1 MAKIIQTGHKTLR
14 EIAQEVPPEEI
25 KSEKIKK
32 LIADMAKTL
41 SATPD
46 GVALAAPQ
54 INVPLRVFVVLK
66 EYYDMKAEEF
76 ESQKEKNE
84 RKETESTKNKDVI
97 KPVVVF
103 INPKITKLSKKKQTV
118 REGCLSVVGLFGTMA
133 RAEKAAIEA
142 YDENGQKFSRG
153 ASGLLAQIFQHEMDH
168 LNGVLFTDT
177 ATNLEK
183 VGNSEKT

>member
-14 EIAQEVPPEEI
+14 ETAQDVPPEEI

-32 LIADMAKTL
+32 LLADMAKTL

-54 INVPLRVFVVLK
+54 INIPLRIFIVLK
-66 EYYDMKAEEF
+66 EFYDIKPEEI
-76 ESQKEKNE
+76 EKQKEETSDKKSEKEKN
-84 RKETESTKNKDVI
+84 TI

-103 INPKITKLSKKKQTV
+103 INPKITKLSKKKQIV
-118 REGCLSVVGLFGTMA
+118 REGCLSVAGIFGTIA
-133 RAEKAAIEA
+133 RAEKAAVEA
-142 YDENGQKFSRG
+142 INENGQKFSRG

-168 LNGVLFTDT
+168 LNGVLFTDF

-183 VGNSEKT
+183 IENPEKI